1 MILKQKR
8 LEKGLTQ
15 QELMQLS
22 GVPQSIIS
30 DIENETT
37 RNPRVETMRR
47 LAAALNCTV
56 DELLFASDHTP
67 TRGETRKGG

>member
-56 DELLFASDHTP
+56 DELLQ
-67 TRGETRKGG
+67 KGGE

>member
-56 DELLFASDHTP
+56 DELLQ
-67 TRGETRKGG
+67 KGGK

>member
-1 MILKQKR
+1 MVLKQKR

-15 QELMQLS
+15 QELMRLS

-30 DIENETT
+30 DIENGATQ
-37 RNPRVETMRR
+37 NPRVETMRR

>member
-1 MILKQKR
+1 MVLKQKR

-15 QELMQLS
+15 QELMRLS

-30 DIENETT
+30 DIENGATQ
-37 RNPRVETMRR
+37 NPRVETMRR

-56 DELLFASDHTP
+56 DELLK
-67 TRGETRKGG
+67 E